1 MIVDIFIPAIV
12 VLMMVIVGT
21 GLQAREFRVILQSP
35 GPLIGSTFAQILLLP
50 LGAVIMIALL
60 DPPQELA
67 VGVLLVSACPGGA
80 LSNFYCYLGR
90 LNVPL
95 SVMLTAVSSLLS
107 FAALPLVLE
116 LTLPAVS
123 SNSDLA
129 IPVPQLM
136 RTLLL
141 FLLLPLGVGMVM
153 RHYFRGLVESY
164 SLRMR
169 ALSLS
174 LLVILLLLIVVD
186 QWDTVQDIYMQAAL
200 LTLLFSGFAIL
211 VAWGTGAV
219 FGLDVIDRYV
229 LSVEFSIRNVGAAA
243 LVAVL
248 TLGRPEFLA
257 FGALFVV
264 FQAPLIALLL
274 YRYNARQLKA

>member
-21 GLQAREFRVILQSP
+21 GVQAREFRAILQSP
-35 GPLIGSTFAQILLLP
+35 GALIGGTFSQILLLP
-50 LGAVIMIALL
+50 AGAVIMISLL

-67 VGVLLVSACPGGA
+67 VGLLLVSACPGGA

-90 LNVPL
+90 LNVSF
-95 SVMLTAVSSLLS
+95 SVMLTALSTLLS

-116 LTLPAVS
+116 LTVS
-123 SNSDLA
+123 TVAPNSELA
-129 IPVPQLM
+129 IPVLQLM
-136 RTLLL
+136 QTLLL
-141 FLLLPLGVGMVM
+141 FLLLPIGVGMAM
-153 RHYFRGLVESY
+153 RYFSPGLVASNAV
-164 SLRMR
+164 RMR
-169 ALSLS
+169 TLSLF
-174 LLVILLLLIVVD
+174 LLVILLLLIVFD
-186 QWDTVQDIYMQAAL
+186 QWNTVRDIYMQAAL
-200 LTLLFSGFAIL
+200 LTLLFSGFAFS

-219 FGLDVIDRYV
+219 FGLETIDRYV

-243 LVAVL
+243 LVATS

-274 YRYNARQLKA
+274 YRYSVRQMKA

>member
-12 VLMMVIVGT
+12 VLMMLIVGT
-21 GLQAREFRVILQSP
+21 GVQAREFRIILQSP
-35 GPLIGSTFAQILLLP
+35 APLIGSTISQVLLLP
-50 LGAVIMIALL
+50 LGAVIMISLL

-67 VGVLLVSACPGGA
+67 VGLLLVSACPGGA

-95 SVMLTAVSSLLS
+95 SVMLTALSSLLS

-116 LTLPAVS
+116 LTVSAVAP
-123 SNSDLA
+123 NSDFA
-129 IPVPQLM
+129 VPVPQLM
-136 RTLLL
+136 QMLLL
-141 FLLLPLGVGMVM
+141 FLLLPIGIGMAMRHFFSGMVQSNA
-153 RHYFRGLVESY
+153 V
-164 SLRMR
+164 RMR
-169 ALSLS
+169 ALSLF

-186 QWDTVQDIYMQAAL
+186 QWNTVREIYMQAAL
-200 LTLLFSGFAIL
+200 LTLLFSGFAIS

-219 FGLDVIDRYV
+219 FGLEVVGRYV

-243 LVAVL
+243 LVATL
-248 TLGRPEFLA
+248 TLGRPEFVA

-274 YRYNARQLKA
+274 YRYKARSINA

>member
-12 VLMMVIVGT
+12 ALMMVIVGT

-35 GPLIGSTFAQILLLP
+35 GPLIGSTFSQILLLP

-67 VGVLLVSACPGGA
+67 VGLLLVSACPGGA

-116 LTLPAVS
+116 LTLSTVS
-123 SNSDLA
+123 SNSDLV

-141 FLLLPLGVGMVM
+141 LLLLPLGVGMLM
-153 RHYFRGLVESY
+153 RHYFRGLAESY

-169 ALSLS
+169 ALSIS

-211 VAWGTGAV
+211 VAWGTGVV

-248 TLGRPEFLA
+248 TLGRPEFVA

-274 YRYNARQLKA
+274 YRFRAH